1 MLTTDELRRMSQIER
16 CEYLARMKLENPME
30 KYERERDSR
39 VYRFSSIDEAVG
51 VLSVVRHAW

>member
-1 MLTTDELRRMSQIER
+1 
-16 CEYLARMKLENPME
+16 MKLENPME

-51 VLSVVRHAW
+51 VLSVVRRGGEGDGDEKNGQLSAPSG